1 MNTHIVNEPA
11 SLIRKIARDALR
23 NHWKEMFIGIFIY
36 TILTGYVSAIL
47 NLIFPNY
54 QDIELYGQ
62 YITINKAFVGDIYQT
77 VLTGAFMYGL
87 ALFMLTFFRT
97 KRVDNKLLFEGF
109 SMLGKTILLQIVV
122 TVFIFLWTL
131 LFIIPGIIAAFR
143 YSMAFYILADHPEYT
158 VMQCINESKAR
169 MRGNCGKY
177 FTMLLSFI
185 GWAFLASVAQEL
197 IVLPSGGTVGMLI
210 TNLIGLIPVVFL
222 YVYVKTTE
230 TVFYELLTQNL
241 VVMVPDQ
248 HVRAQGVDPDNM
260 VNANYEIHE
269 ETDTMSGRT
278 AQAGAAGAA
287 AAGEKDSFAEKV
299 SDVTDGLADVVSD
312 ATDKLA
318 DLQHIAEDKIDDF
331 IPDAIGDKI
340 DDISVSGDKTAE
352 GAPDVPVQVYEA
364 EVQETEVPAAD
375 DIVGETP
382 DEFVREEGPAEPA
395 EEPEDAE
402 KTE

>member
-1 MNTHIVNEPA
+1 
-11 SLIRKIARDALR
+11 
-23 NHWKEMFIGIFIY
+23 
-36 TILTGYVSAIL
+36 
-47 NLIFPNY
+47 
-54 QDIELYGQ
+54 
-62 YITINKAFVGDIYQT
+62 
-77 VLTGAFMYGL
+77 
-87 ALFMLTFFRT
+87 
-97 KRVDNKLLFEGF
+97 
-109 SMLGKTILLQIVV
+109 
-122 TVFIFLWTL
+122 
-131 LFIIPGIIAAFR
+131 
-143 YSMAFYILADHPEYT
+143 
-158 VMQCINESKAR
+158 
-169 MRGNCGKY
+169 
-177 FTMLLSFI
+177 
-185 GWAFLASVAQEL
+185 
-197 IVLPSGGTVGMLI
+197 
-210 TNLIGLIPVVFL
+210 
-222 YVYVKTTE
+222 
-230 TVFYELLTQNL
+230 
-241 VVMVPDQ
+241 MVPDQ

-269 ETDTMSGRT
+269 ETDTPAGRT

-382 DEFVREEGPAEPA
+382 DEFVREEGPAEPS
-395 EEPEDAE
+395 EEQEDTE